1 MDLRPARLEILEHG
15 TGRQVALSGAWT
27 VAGIAAGGELLRQSL
42 ESVARQRIEDWR
54 CLDIDAMDSAGA
66 VLILHNWRERRPLAL
81 AARDEHLR
89 LLERLDAVAHKPEPP
104 AVRGT
109 WTRSLAILGRYLF
122 HIRRSLAD
130 FLATLGQ
137 TTLDALHVLRHPTD
151 MPWRE
156 VSANLYKTGFRALPI
171 TTLVGF
177 LIGVVLSYL
186 FALQL
191 KQLGADVLIVNVLG
205 LGIIRE
211 VGPVLTA
218 VLVAGRSGSAITA
231 QMGVMR
237 VTEEIDALA
246 AMGVPLGL
254 RVVFPKV
261 LALAITMPLLVL
273 WTSAIAL
280 LGGMLSAWWQL
291 DISHDLFL
299 DLLPKVVPIAN
310 LWIGQLKGVAFG
322 LAVALIACHFG
333 LRVKPNTESL
343 AAKTT
348 ASVVISIT
356 AVILVDAIFA
366 IVTRGIGVPKL

>member
-1 MDLRPARLEILEHG
+1 MQHWDCLEIE
-15 TGRQVALSGAWT
+15 
-27 VAGIAAGGELLRQSL
+27 
-42 ESVARQRIEDWR
+42 
-54 CLDIDAMDSAGA
+54 AMDSAGA
-66 VLILHNWRERRPLAL
+66 VLIRRSWQGQRPLELL
-81 AARDEHLR
+81 ARTEHLH
-89 LLERLDAVAHKPEPP
+89 LFDRLDAVAHKPEPKVP
-104 AVRGT
+104 NT
-109 WTRSLAILGRYLF
+109 WITFLASLGRHLF
-122 HIRRSLAD
+122 RIRSSLAD
-130 FLATLGQ
+130 FLAMLGQ
-137 TTLDALHVLRHPTD
+137 NVLDMLHLLRHPGD
-151 MPWRE
+151 VPWRE
-156 VSANLYKTGFRALPI
+156 ISANLYKTGFLALPI

-191 KQLGADVLIVNVLG
+191 RQLGADVLIVNVLG
-205 LGIIRE
+205 LGIVRE

-246 AMGVPLGL
+246 AMGVPIGL

-261 LALAITMPLLVL
+261 LSLAITMPLLVL
-273 WTSAIAL
+273 WTSAVAL
-280 LGGMLSAWWQL
+280 VGGMLSAWWQL

-310 LWIGQLKGVAFG
+310 LWIGQAKGVAFG
-322 LAVALIACHFG
+322 LAIALTACHFG

-348 ASVVISIT
+348 ASVVVSIT

-366 IVTRGIGVPKL
+366 VATRGVGVPKL